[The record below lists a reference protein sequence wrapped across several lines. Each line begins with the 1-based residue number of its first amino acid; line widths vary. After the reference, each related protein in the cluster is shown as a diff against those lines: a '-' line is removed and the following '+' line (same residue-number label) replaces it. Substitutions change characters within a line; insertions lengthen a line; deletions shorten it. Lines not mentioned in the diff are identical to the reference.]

1 MCTVPILEE
10 VAVMIAGKGYLFT
23 DASYLKFRLT
33 IKDIKPDLLV
43 WQATRIASQFCY
55 PLYD

>member
-1 MCTVPILEE
+1 
-10 VAVMIAGKGYLFT
+10 MIAGKGYLFT